1 MIDYCHKIQWIDLI
15 IWYYGNTFL
24 VQVKRLRQMDNNREN
39 TYEELIQLKENGEI
53 GWREFIRR
61 QPEME
66 NDYYDWCIENDLDMN
81 EETAEA
87 FMTLTEEHVM
97 A

>member
-1 MIDYCHKIQWIDLI
+1 MKHMEK
-15 IWYYGNTFL
+15 
-24 VQVKRLRQMDNNREN
+24 KEM
-39 TYEELIQLKENGEI
+39 TYEELVQLKEQGKI

-61 QPEME
+61 QSELE
-66 NDYYDWCIENDLDMN
+66 DEYYHWCVENDLDMN

-87 FMTLTEEHVM
+87 FMTLTEEHVV

>member
-1 MIDYCHKIQWIDLI
+1 
-15 IWYYGNTFL
+15 
-24 VQVKRLRQMDNNREN
+24 MDNNREY

-61 QPEME
+61 QPELE
-66 NDYYDWCIENDLDMN
+66 NDYYDWCVDNDLDMN

>member
-1 MIDYCHKIQWIDLI
+1 
-15 IWYYGNTFL
+15 
-24 VQVKRLRQMDNNREN
+24 MDNNREYA
-39 TYEELIQLKENGEI
+39 YEELIQLKEQGEI

-66 NDYYDWCIENDLDMN
+66 NDYYDWCVENDLDMN

>member
-1 MIDYCHKIQWIDLI
+1 
-15 IWYYGNTFL
+15 
-24 VQVKRLRQMDNNREN
+24 MDNNREY

-61 QPEME
+61 QPELE
-66 NDYYDWCIENDLDMN
+66 NDYYDWCMDNDLDMN

-87 FMTLTEEHVM
+87 FMTLTEEHVT

>member
-1 MIDYCHKIQWIDLI
+1 
-15 IWYYGNTFL
+15 
-24 VQVKRLRQMDNNREN
+24 MDNNREYI
-39 TYEELIQLKENGEI
+39 YEELIQLKENGEI

-66 NDYYDWCIENDLDMN
+66 NNYYDWCIENDLDMN

>member
-1 MIDYCHKIQWIDLI
+1 ME
-15 IWYYGNTFL
+15 NT
-24 VQVKRLRQMDNNREN
+24 NN
-39 TYEELIQLKENGEI
+39 TYEELVQLKESGEI

-66 NDYYDWCIENDLDMN
+66 DGYYHWDMN

-87 FMTLTEEHVM
+87 FMTLTEEHVL

>member
-1 MIDYCHKIQWIDLI
+1 
-15 IWYYGNTFL
+15 
-24 VQVKRLRQMDNNREN
+24 MDKKEI
-39 TYEELIQLKENGEI
+39 TYEELVMLKEQGKI

-61 QPEME
+61 QSELE
-66 NDYYDWCIENDLDMN
+66 DEYYHWCVENDLDMN

-87 FMTLTEEHVM
+87 FVTLTEEHVT

>member
-1 MIDYCHKIQWIDLI
+1 
-15 IWYYGNTFL
+15 
-24 VQVKRLRQMDNNREN
+24 MDNNREY

-61 QPEME
+61 QPELE
-66 NDYYDWCIENDLDMN
+66 NDYYDWCVDNDLDMN

-87 FMTLTEEHVM
+87 FMTLTEEHVT

>member
-1 MIDYCHKIQWIDLI
+1 
-15 IWYYGNTFL
+15 
-24 VQVKRLRQMDNNREN
+24 MDNNREY
-39 TYEELIQLKENGEI
+39 TYEELIQFKENGEI

-61 QPEME
+61 QPEVE
-66 NDYYDWCIENDLDMN
+66 NDYYDWCVDNDLDMN

-87 FMTLTEEHVM
+87 FMTLTEEHVT

>member
-1 MIDYCHKIQWIDLI
+1 
-15 IWYYGNTFL
+15 
-24 VQVKRLRQMDNNREN
+24 MDNNREY

-53 GWREFIRR
+53 GWRELIRR
-61 QPEME
+61 QPELE
-66 NDYYDWCIENDLDMN
+66 NDYYDWCVDNDLDMN

>member
-1 MIDYCHKIQWIDLI
+1 
-15 IWYYGNTFL
+15 
-24 VQVKRLRQMDNNREN
+24 MDNNREY
-39 TYEELIQLKENGEI
+39 TYEELIQLKEQGEI

>member
-1 MIDYCHKIQWIDLI
+1 
-15 IWYYGNTFL
+15 
-24 VQVKRLRQMDNNREN
+24 MDKKET
-39 TYEELIQLKENGEI
+39 TYEELVMLKEQGKI

-66 NDYYDWCIENDLDMN
+66 DDYYHWCVENYLDMN

-87 FMTLTEEHVM
+87 FMTLTEEHVL

>member
-1 MIDYCHKIQWIDLI
+1 
-15 IWYYGNTFL
+15 
-24 VQVKRLRQMDNNREN
+24 MDNNREY

-61 QPEME
+61 QPELE
-66 NDYYDWCIENDLDMN
+66 NDYYDWCVDNDLDMN

-87 FMTLTEEHVM
+87 FMTLTEEHLV

>member
-1 MIDYCHKIQWIDLI
+1 MPFLR
-15 IWYYGNTFL
+15 YY
-24 VQVKRLRQMDNNREN
+24 EN
-39 TYEELIQLKENGEI
+39 TRPYNLYCENTLEELVQLKESGEI

-66 NDYYDWCIENDLDMN
+66 DDYYHWCVENDLDMN
-81 EETAEA
+81 EDTAEA
-87 FMTLTEEHVM
+87 FMTLTEEHVV

>member
-1 MIDYCHKIQWIDLI
+1 M
-15 IWYYGNTFL
+15 
-24 VQVKRLRQMDNNREN
+24 RQMDNNREY

-66 NDYYDWCIENDLDMN
+66 NDYYDWCVENDLDMN

>member
-1 MIDYCHKIQWIDLI
+1 M
-15 IWYYGNTFL
+15 
-24 VQVKRLRQMDNNREN
+24 RQMDNNREN
-39 TYEELIQLKENGEI
+39 TYEELIQLKEQGEI

-81 EETAEA
+81 EETAED

>member
-1 MIDYCHKIQWIDLI
+1 
-15 IWYYGNTFL
+15 
-24 VQVKRLRQMDNNREN
+24 MDNNREY
-39 TYEELIQLKENGEI
+39 TYEEMIQLKENGEI

-61 QPEME
+61 QPELE
-66 NDYYDWCIENDLDMN
+66 NDYYDWCVDNDLDMN

>member
-1 MIDYCHKIQWIDLI
+1 
-15 IWYYGNTFL
+15 
-24 VQVKRLRQMDNNREN
+24 MDNNREY

-53 GWREFIRR
+53 GWRELIRR
-61 QPEME
+61 QPELE
-66 NDYYDWCIENDLDMN
+66 NDYYDWCVENDLDMN

>member
-1 MIDYCHKIQWIDLI
+1 M
-15 IWYYGNTFL
+15 
-24 VQVKRLRQMDNNREN
+24 
-39 TYEELIQLKENGEI
+39 IQLKENGEI

-61 QPEME
+61 QPELE
-66 NDYYDWCIENDLDMN
+66 NDYYDWCVDNDLDMN

>member
-1 MIDYCHKIQWIDLI
+1 
-15 IWYYGNTFL
+15 
-24 VQVKRLRQMDNNREN
+24 MDNNREN
-39 TYEELIQLKENGEI
+39 TYEELVQLKEQGKI

-61 QPEME
+61 QLEME

-87 FMTLTEEHVM
+87 FMTLTEEHVL

>member
-1 MIDYCHKIQWIDLI
+1 MEKT
-15 IWYYGNTFL
+15 G
-24 VQVKRLRQMDNNREN
+24 N
-39 TYEELIQLKENGEI
+39 TYEELVQLKESEEI
-53 GWREFIRR
+53 GWREFIHR

-66 NDYYDWCIENDLDMN
+66 DDYYHWSVENDLDMN

-87 FMTLTEEHVM
+87 FMTLTEEHVV

>member
-1 MIDYCHKIQWIDLI
+1 
-15 IWYYGNTFL
+15 
-24 VQVKRLRQMDNNREN
+24 MDNNREY

-53 GWREFIRR
+53 GWRELIRR
-61 QPEME
+61 QPELE
-66 NDYYDWCIENDLDMN
+66 NDYYDWCVDNDLDMN

-87 FMTLTEEHVM
+87 FMTLTEEHVT

>member
-1 MIDYCHKIQWIDLI
+1 MKTRDLI
-15 IWYYGNTFL
+15 IYT
-24 VQVKRLRQMDNNREN
+24 VK
-39 TYEELIQLKENGEI
+39 THFYEELVQLKESGEI

-66 NDYYDWCIENDLDMN
+66 DDYYHWCVENDLDMN
-81 EETAEA
+81 EDTAEA
-87 FMTLTEEHVM
+87 FMTLTEEHVV

>member
-1 MIDYCHKIQWIDLI
+1 
-15 IWYYGNTFL
+15 
-24 VQVKRLRQMDNNREN
+24 MDNNREYI
-39 TYEELIQLKENGEI
+39 YEELIQLKENGEI

-66 NDYYDWCIENDLDMN
+66 NNYYDWCIENDLDMN

-87 FMTLTEEHVM
+87 FMTLTEEHVT

>member
-1 MIDYCHKIQWIDLI
+1 
-15 IWYYGNTFL
+15 
-24 VQVKRLRQMDNNREN
+24 MDKKET
-39 TYEELIQLKENGEI
+39 TYEELVMLKEQGKI

-66 NDYYDWCIENDLDMN
+66 DDYYHWCVENDLDMN

-87 FMTLTEEHVM
+87 FMTLTEEHVL

>member
-1 MIDYCHKIQWIDLI
+1 
-15 IWYYGNTFL
+15 
-24 VQVKRLRQMDNNREN
+24 MDNNREN

-66 NDYYDWCIENDLDMN
+66 NDYYDWCVENGLDMN

>member
-1 MIDYCHKIQWIDLI
+1 
-15 IWYYGNTFL
+15 
-24 VQVKRLRQMDNNREN
+24 MDNNREN
-39 TYEELIQLKENGEI
+39 TYEELIQLKESGEI
-53 GWREFIRR
+53 GQREFIRR

-66 NDYYDWCIENDLDMN
+66 NDYYDWCVDNDLDMN

-97 A
+97 AQWQESVTKIIRITQKEEIVYG